1 MYVVTALIVV
11 GTTAQVYGQLEA
23 GKDQEAALKT
33 QAEQERVAAES
44 RELERQQKLNRA
56 LAANAVGMGMSGIK
70 AEGTPASIALQSAK
84 NVGLSEGMLKLSD
97 RLAQAQLRRQAAT
110 TASAAKIGA
119 AGTLLKGATQIY
131 GASGGGGGTTEATGT
146 YSSDWN
152 YNGQTTQTT
161 KN

>member
-1 MYVVTALIVV
+1 MTFAIIGSLIAVSTATQI
-11 GTTAQVYGQLEA
+11 YGQLEA

-44 RELERQQKLNRA
+44 RELERQQKLNKA
-56 LAANAVGMGMSGIK
+56 LAANAVGMGMSGIT

-84 NVGLSEGMLKLSD
+84 NVGLSEGMTKLSD
-97 RLAQAQLRRQAAT
+97 RLAQAQLKRQAAT

-152 YNGQTTQTT
+152 YNG
-161 KN
+161 

>member
-33 QAEQERVAAES
+33 QAEEERVAAES
-44 RELERQQKLNRA
+44 RELERQQKLNKA

-84 NVGLSEGMLKLSD
+84 NVSLSEGMLKLSD

-119 AGTLLKGATQIY
+119 AGTLLSGATKAYQ
-131 GASGGGGGTTEATGT
+131 AMP
-146 YSSDWN
+146 
-152 YNGQTTQTT
+152 
-161 KN
+161 

>member
-1 MYVVTALIVV
+1 MAFPIIAALIF
-11 GTTAQVYGQLEA
+11 GSTAVQVYSQLEA

-44 RELERQQKLNRA
+44 RELERQQKLNKA

-70 AEGTPASIALQSAK
+70 TEGTPSSISLQSSK
-84 NVGLSEGMLKLSD
+84 NVGLSEGRINLSD

-119 AGTLLKGATQIY
+119 AGTLLSGATKAYQ
-131 GASGGGGGTTEATGT
+131 AMP
-146 YSSDWN
+146 
-152 YNGQTTQTT
+152 
-161 KN
+161 